1 MDNIKLILLVLFFAY
16 NLFVFSVFG
25 IDKAL
30 SKTKKRRISEKTL
43 ILTSLFGGLGAFS
56 AMLIFRHKTRKPKFV
71 IMVPTIAVTE
81 VVLFVLIRNGII
93 H

>member
-1 MDNIKLILLVLFFAY
+1 MDNIKLILLVLFSAY

-30 SKTKKRRISEKTL
+30 SKTKKRRIREKTL

-56 AMLIFRHKTRKPKFV
+56 AMLIFRHKTRKPKFYLV
-71 IMVPTIAVTE
+71 VPIFFILSVMALTFLLKIK
-81 VVLFVLIRNGII
+81 
-93 H
+93 